1 VRLKAQGVR
10 LLEKVYLINW
20 PRNLDADPFGIR
32 ESDPLIGYA
41 ARLYSRDTLS
51 CVVYF
56 ELNVNRGVS
65 SVLRKAKSIMILT
78 VALWGFIGAF
88 HNVLDW
94 SGTIGAVSAATSMS
108 TIPEGAE
115 SWQATDSMLVIW
127 IGALF
132 IVASKLATGTLC
144 GIGAF
149 RMWKAQSSD
158 LEAYKAAREIA
169 LTGCAIAMIML
180 FGGFVVIA
188 ESWFE
193 LWRSESMIGLVLQSA
208 FRYGGMITLIGLFVA
223 SND

>member
-1 VRLKAQGVR
+1 M
-10 LLEKVYLINW
+10 
-20 PRNLDADPFGIR
+20 
-32 ESDPLIGYA
+32 
-41 ARLYSRDTLS
+41 
-51 CVVYF
+51 
-56 ELNVNRGVS
+56 
-65 SVLRKAKSIMILT
+65 LRKTKSILILT

-88 HNVLDW
+88 QNVIDW
-94 SGTIGAVSAATSMS
+94 NGTIGAVGAVTSM
-108 TIPEGAE
+108 TAIPGGTE
-115 SWQATDSMLVIW
+115 SWQATESILFIW

-149 RMWKAQSSD
+149 RMWMAKKPD
-158 LEAYKAAREIA
+158 LEAYNAAKEIA
-169 LTGCAIAMIML
+169 LVGCAIAIIML

-193 LWRSESMIGLVLQSA
+193 LWRSESMLGPVLQSA